1 MNKLTAAWILSATAV
16 LAAAQS
22 SEIQVTARLLG
33 PISTDSSRQGD
44 RITAEIREPQA
55 SAGDILEGR
64 ITESKS
70 GRKLKGESVLTFT
83 FETWHHGGQTIPIQ
97 SSVTSLFNSRGQEN
111 VDEEGRVIRK
121 SNNLGK
127 AALITALGAGIGAA
141 AGGARGAAIGAGAGV
156 AASLL
161 FVKVAV
167 HGPSISFDAGSQFRL
182 AIRERS
188 R

>member
-1 MNKLTAAWILSATAV
+1 MHKLTTAWVLSATAA
-16 LAAAQS
+16 LALAQS
-22 SEIQVTARLLG
+22 PEIRVTARLLG
-33 PISTDSSRQGD
+33 PISTDTSQKGD
-44 RITAEIREPQA
+44 RITAEIREPEA
-55 SAGDILEGR
+55 SLGDVLEGR

-70 GRKLKGESVLTFT
+70 GQKLKGESVLTFT
-83 FETWHHGGQTIPIQ
+83 FDTWHHGSQAIPIQ
-97 SSVTSLFNSRGQEN
+97 SSVASLSNSRGQQN

-141 AGGARGAAIGAGAGV
+141 AGGAKGAAIGAGAGA

-161 FVKVAV
+161 FVKLAV
-167 HGPSISFDAGSQFRL
+167 KGPKISFDAGSRFQL
-182 AIRERS
+182 VIRERS